1 MINSVQFQGN
11 LTRDPEITYTASN
24 IAVLNATLANTHK
37 FTTDSGEQREET
49 AFIGVTMWG
58 ALAKSFASF
67 HRKGTPA
74 LVEGRLVTDVWA
86 DKDTG
91 AKKSKTKIRVQHWHF
106 VGPKRDPIAPT
117 QNTQPPN
124 IPFS

>member
-1 MINSVQFQGN
+1 MINSAQFQGN
-11 LTRDPEITYTASN
+11 LVRDPEITYTATN
-24 IAVLNATLANTHK
+24 IPVLNVTLANTHK

-58 ALAKSFASF
+58 SMAENFASF

-74 LVEGRLVTDVWA
+74 LVEGRLVTDIWT

-91 AKKSKTKIRVQHWHF
+91 QKKSKTKIRVSRWHF
-106 VGPKRDPIAPT
+106 VGPKRDPINPT

-124 IPFS
+124 IPLA